1 MTKVSVIIPVYNKE
15 KYVKEALE
23 SVFKQTYKDIEVL
36 ILNDASEDKSADVI
50 KETIKDH
57 PEVIYINEKE
67 NLGVCA
73 ARNKLIDM
81 AKGEYILP
89 FDADDI
95 LDKTYVEKFARALD
109 ENPDYSVVYCDV
121 KFFQAKNYNIYC
133 TFDEEK
139 ILYDNCLISS
149 SMFRK
154 KDFLETG
161 GYKLYLNNLGCED
174 WELWISFFE
183 KGFKFY
189 KINEVLYHYRK
200 LGSEFSMT
208 HVYEKNFDLIK
219 FLILSHHFKAYLN
232 NKKFAE
238 IVLDK
243 DFADFEKFKR
253 RSKKYKKL
261 FNNLLVAVI
270 AEFVLIIGFLL
281 SFLSHVLNGG
291 GGKWNPKYC

>member
-50 KETIKDH
+50 KETIKDR

-219 FLILSHHFKAYLN
+219 FLILSHHFKAYLD

-261 FNNLLVAVI
+261 FNNLLIAVI
-270 AEFVLIIGFLL
+270 AEFVLIMGLLLFFLA
-281 SFLSHVLNGG
+281 HVFIGG
-291 GGKWNPKYC
+291 GG